1 MKKMLSISKLF
12 FGLAFLGVI
21 CFSSIFPSCSVSTA
35 SISDVKVCTSLNG
48 SECGSDASS
57 FHSDAPVIYCSA
69 TLKNAPSDTKV
80 NFEWKHD
87 GESFGKVDVTSGSG
101 VVQSSYK
108 PPSTFPP
115 GKYSVTLKLAVDN
128 STPVTKEFTIE

>member
-1 MKKMLSISKLF
+1 MKKILGISKL
-12 FGLAFLGVI
+12 LAGMSVLCVV

-69 TLKNAPSDTKV
+69 NLKNAPADTKV
-80 NFEWKHD
+80 TFEWKHD
-87 GESFGKVDVTSGSG
+87 GESFGKADVSSGSG
-101 VVQSSYK
+101 TVQSSYR

-115 GKYSVTLKLAVDN
+115 GKYSVTVKLAVDN